1 MFRRQDV
8 CQAGNSQTEV
18 FKEGVPMK
26 KVIAT
31 TIAVLALSSSTFA
44 TGGIWITIS
53 GNQGQKNTQAEEFR
67 YNQSPRDLAGGSSS
81 APTAA
86 TATSARGVGGGRAAV
101 RRVSDPVVIVKA
113 LDETSSFLVNAAA
126 NGETFT
132 YVMFEFKRTVGTRTE
147 VFQTVK
153 LTNATISSVREING
167 NGGRPMQEVSFTF
180 QKIEYQNKDGAA
192 AAPASW
198 R

>member
-1 MFRRQDV
+1 
-8 CQAGNSQTEV
+8 
-18 FKEGVPMK
+18 MK

-67 YNQSPRDLAGGSSS
+67 YNQSPRDLAGGSSRM
-81 APTAA
+81 AA
-86 TATSARGVGGGRAAV
+86 VNAGTSARAAGGAGRAAM
-101 RRVSDPVVIVKA
+101 RRANDPVVIVKP
-113 LDETSSFLVNAAA
+113 LDETSSFFVKAAA
-126 NGETFT
+126 SGETLT
-132 YVMFEFKRTVGTRTE
+132 SVVFEFKRTVGTTTE
-147 VFQTVK
+147 VYQTVK

-180 QKIEYQNKDGAA
+180 QKIEYSHKDGPA

>member
-1 MFRRQDV
+1 
-8 CQAGNSQTEV
+8 
-18 FKEGVPMK
+18 MK
-26 KVIAT
+26 KLIAT
-31 TIAVLALSSSTFA
+31 TVAVLILSSSTFA
-44 TGGIWITIS
+44 GTLTLIVNS
-53 GNQGQKNTQAEEFR
+53 NQGQTKASATEFR
-67 YNQSPRDLAGGSSS
+67 YSQSPRDLAGGSSS